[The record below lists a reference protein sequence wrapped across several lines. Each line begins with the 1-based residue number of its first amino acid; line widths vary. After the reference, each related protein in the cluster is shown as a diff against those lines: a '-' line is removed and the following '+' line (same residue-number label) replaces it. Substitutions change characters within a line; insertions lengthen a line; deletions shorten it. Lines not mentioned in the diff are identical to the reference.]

1 MYNSQFYSSAVL
13 FESVA
18 CSRGEFVYDK
28 NLRLQFVMGRNN
40 ILTGLKA
47 GYRSASKSNYQ
58 LRVFMLPALNT
69 VRKLDFYKLAFP
81 F

>member
-1 MYNSQFYSSAVL
+1 MFNLTLMKL

-28 NLRLQFVMGRNN
+28 
-40 ILTGLKA
+40 A
-47 GYRSASKSNYQ
+47 GYGSEGKCNCQ
-58 LRVFMLPALNT
+58 LRVFMLPALNSVHT
-69 VRKLDFYKLAFP
+69 CKLHFYKLAFL